1 MSAEAQ
7 ASELLSAE
15 QLVARTMR
23 LLSRAATV
31 GLCEGRVRA
40 LIQHLECVASDDT
53 LDPAI
58 RQVSQTLLAD
68 WRVTQVE
75 QFGQPE
81 GPALH

>member
-1 MSAEAQ
+1 
-7 ASELLSAE
+7 
-15 QLVARTMR
+15 
-23 LLSRAATV
+23 
-31 GLCEGRVRA
+31 
-40 LIQHLECVASDDT
+40 VASDDT

-68 WRVTQVE
+68 WRVTQAE

>member
-23 LLSRAATV
+23 LLARAATV

-68 WRVTQVE
+68 WRVTQAE